1 MMRFPRSLSTA
12 WKQQIRTVINGL
24 FYNVSLR
31 KQEFLQTFVTC
42 PNSNFL
48 FSLFL
53 FFFSS
58 AYARGCRSAAATGG
72 RAWAGPG
79 FPQLQ
84 TAGDQPSAGGTVRTS
99 VNLKHACTQVCVC
112 VCVCLCLFVLLT
124 KVTVCPRSWFLFIY
138 WTDCIFWKLKL
149 SCYFSCTL
157 NRTRKGIN
165 HPLRSK
171 ISSRSSS
178 IGSIKVF
185 TWSLFSPIE
194 PSIRLQTDYLVAC
207 KRSQCWLINSVLI
220 VNDIKNL

>member
-1 MMRFPRSLSTA
+1 MSRPWLSSTPDSRRSTFCRRYSKNLS
-12 WKQQIRTVINGL
+12 
-24 FYNVSLR
+24 
-31 KQEFLQTFVTC
+31 EPQTC
-42 PNSNFL
+42 LHIS
-48 FSLFL
+48 
-53 FFFSS
+53 
-58 AYARGCRSAAATGG
+58 
-72 RAWAGPG
+72 
-79 FPQLQ
+79 
-84 TAGDQPSAGGTVRTS
+84 
-99 VNLKHACTQVCVC
+99 VCVF
-112 VCVCLCLFVLLT
+112 VFVCLCLFVLLT